1 MCLCLYVFKFLSVVV
16 QIAGAH
22 DKCHLHG
29 FEHTQKK
36 TVRQTDGWTD
46 PMTERYVNINKILIN
61 EILIDFNFLTAIMCS
76 YDIQT
81 DRPGG
86 H

>member
-1 MCLCLYVFKFLSVVV
+1 MALN
-16 QIAGAH
+16 IH
-22 DKCHLHG
+22 
-29 FEHTQKK
+29 KK
-36 TVRQTDGWTD
+36 TVRQTDGWTTD

-81 DRPGG
+81 DRPEANDEG
-86 H
+86 